1 MTAAEEVAVQ
11 VPSEADA
18 CVEEDVLAASGGLE
32 GSGELEGSSLPADSD
47 ALAAGER
54 DDADGSEIGGSDG
67 ALDAVRADG
76 AADDGELAGRDA
88 GKVSASS
95 RFDVE
100 ALSDIA
106 NRVSQAASLVD
117 AAQIAR
123 ACKMADAAALA
134 AFPNLAKGRAAG
146 ALAAKAASAS
156 AERVART
163 AVEGALK
170 VAARRVVDA
179 AATAAA
185 AARTTDAIEAA
196 DVAQTGQMS
205 CVVADGER
213 FDEVASEE
221 AGLPDVES
229 DACGSCVETRGT
241 SSEQED

>member
-11 VPSEADA
+11 APSEADA

-54 DDADGSEIGGSDG
+54 DDADESEIGGSDG

-123 ACKMADAAALA
+123 VCKMADAAALPVQLSRARSRLPPA
-134 AFPNLAKGRAAG
+134 ALSMRLLLPQRPPGPLMPLKLQMLRRLVRCLASLRMASVSTRLQAKKRGFPMSRAM
-146 ALAAKAASAS
+146 
-156 AERVART
+156 RV
-163 AVEGALK
+163 
-170 VAARRVVDA
+170 
-179 AATAAA
+179 
-185 AARTTDAIEAA
+185 EAA
-196 DVAQTGQMS
+196 
-205 CVVADGER
+205 
-213 FDEVASEE
+213 
-221 AGLPDVES
+221 
-229 DACGSCVETRGT
+229 
-241 SSEQED
+241 